1 MNEQD
6 PQDRTAALLRRATTE
21 LRAARR
27 RVQQL
32 ESDPVAVVSM
42 ACRLPAGI
50 DTPEKLWDLL
60 DAGRETLSDFPDDR
74 GWDLTG
80 LFDPDPDHPGTS
92 YVDQAGFLDD
102 ATGFDP
108 ELFGIAPREA
118 EAMDPQHRILL
129 ESCWELFERAGMDPL
144 GLRGSATGVFVG
156 AAKFGYGEG
165 DVGDPDGYAVTGTA
179 PSVAS
184 GRLSYTFGLE
194 GPSLTVDTA
203 CSSSLVA
210 LHLAVDSLRKGE
222 SSLAVVGG
230 AAVMG
235 SPDVFVDFSRQR
247 ALAADGRSKA
257 FGAGAD
263 GFGFSE
269 GVSLVLLE
277 RLSDAQRLGHPVL
290 AVVRGSAV
298 NQDGASNG
306 LSAPSGRAQRRV
318 LRAALERCGL
328 EPADV
333 DVVEAHG
340 TGTALGDPIEAG
352 ALLEVYGQ
360 DRSEPLAL
368 GSVKSNLGHTQAAA
382 GTTGLLKVV
391 LALQHECLPRTLHVE
406 EPSTHV
412 DWTSGAVRL
421 LDQARPWPRSD
432 RPRRAGLSAI
442 GISGTNAHVIVEE
455 APATEEES
463 GPVDREPVSVPVL
476 LPMSARTPEALVE
489 QAHRVAGL
497 LRAESVDLA
506 DLAVSL
512 GTTRAHLE
520 HRAVVVASTP
530 AAALDALA
538 TVGRDQPDGDVVRG
552 TADAGGRTTAFVFP
566 GQGSQWPEMGR
577 ELMATSALFAEAV
590 DACDAA
596 MRPWQ
601 DWSVAD
607 VLRQEPGAPGLE
619 RVDVVQPVLFTV
631 MVALARLWRSRGV
644 EPAAVVGHSQGEIA
658 AAHVAGILTL
668 DDAARL
674 VVLRSQALRRL
685 SSQGGMVAVACD
697 EDAARERISAWGSA
711 LSVAAVNGPR
721 SVVVSGDRDA
731 LADLVATCERDGLAA
746 RTVDVDYASHSAH
759 VDAVREE
766 VLRHAREVRPRD
778 GEIAFYSTV
787 TAGPLAGSRL
797 DAEYWF
803 RNLRERVRLHETV
816 DLMVDQGYD
825 AFVEVGPHPVLLPAL
840 TATVESGSGGDGAVV
855 LATLRRGEGGPTGFA
870 RAVAAAY
877 VAGVEIAWSTVAPGG
892 RGRALPVTYPF
903 QHRRFWR
910 SERRGGARPAGLV
923 HHVEWSTL
931 DRSDSTAAPAGTWL
945 VVTPDDA
952 AEGWSDVVLDAV
964 GRAGGTAQVV
974 STAVVDAWADGTA
987 EVPDG
992 LAGTVVLPPSPGQD
1006 AVAVAEWGRSTVQ
1019 ALARTTS
1026 GAPLWLLTAGAV
1038 AAAPGEVPA
1047 HPEQATLH
1055 GIGHV
1060 ARLELGDA
1068 WGGVV
1073 DLPASASEEVA
1084 ASLADAWGRRRESVM
1099 AVRGGRLLGRRLR
1112 DGGARTSD
1120 RWRPRGTVL
1129 VSGAATPVGAVLAR
1143 WVAQHGADRLVLVG
1157 RAPDPQLVRE
1167 LEEGGVRVSTSPVDL
1182 ADLRAAIGE
1191 DEPTAVVHAESDP
1204 VFAPVVEA
1212 DADGFRRTVSARS
1225 SLPDLLDELLDGA
1238 RLEREVLCSSVAAT
1252 WGGAGMAAYAAAA
1265 AYLEATAARRRSQGH
1280 ATSVVTWTPWDL
1292 PAGHHAAPD
1301 LSGSAL
1307 RALAVPR
1314 ALEAWESI
1322 LAAAPSDVVVADAD
1336 WPALADEFS
1345 AARPT
1350 ALFDG
1355 LAQPAA
1361 PAAAGPTPSG
1371 PTHDAGSEELR
1382 AVAALGGE
1390 ERREAARVL
1399 VADVAADVLGQ
1410 DQASR
1415 VSRTRALRE
1424 QGLDSLG
1431 TLALRKS
1438 LVARTGLTLPA
1449 SLVYDHPSVNAIAD
1463 HLLALVDPEAGAQD
1477 ERPVARGAAEEPIAI
1492 VGVGC
1497 RFPGGIRSPE
1507 GLWDL
1512 LRTGADV
1519 TGSFPDDRG
1528 WDVEGL
1534 YDPEG
1539 LRPGTTYV
1547 DRGGFLDDVASFDPG
1562 FFGITPREAL
1572 AMDPQQRLV
1581 LETSWE
1587 AMERAGIDPEA
1598 VRGSDVGVYL
1608 GMNGQSYA
1616 SLLDG
1621 EGDRVDGYKGLGN
1634 AASVL
1639 SGRVAYTFGW
1649 EGPALTV
1656 DTACSASLVAVHLA
1670 VRALRSG
1677 ECSMALAGGVTVMT
1691 DPYTFV
1697 DFSSQQ
1703 GLARDG
1709 RCKAFSADADGFALA
1724 DGVATMLLVP
1734 LSRAAELGYPVLGV
1748 VRGTAVNQDGASNGL
1763 AAPNGP
1769 SQERVVRAALADA
1782 GLGPQDV
1789 DVVEAHGT
1797 GTQLGDPIEA
1807 GALLSTYGR
1816 DPGRPV
1822 HVGSVK
1828 SNLGHTQ
1835 AAAGAAGMLKVL
1847 LALRHGV
1854 VPRTLHADEPTPHV
1868 DWASGGLRLAQ
1879 DDVPWPRGERP
1890 RRAGVSSFG
1899 VSGTNAH
1906 VVLEEAP
1913 DAGTVERPGADAA
1926 RAVPLVLSGRSEG
1939 AVRGAARQLASRLAD
1954 GTHDV
1959 RDVAWTLSRGRSAME
1974 WRAAVPADDV
1984 QAAVAALEALAD
1996 GSPTADGVG
2005 PTLSRPRRAVLVFP
2019 GQGSQWDGMARD
2031 LLATST
2037 VFRQSM
2043 QECAQALSA
2052 HVTWDLFDVVEGR
2065 ADVDP
2070 ERVDVLQPVLFSMMV
2085 SLARTWRGHG
2095 LVPAAVVGHSQGEI
2109 AAACV
2114 AGALSL
2120 DEAARVVAL
2129 RSRALR
2135 EIDGDG
2141 GMVSVAVAADE
2152 AERLLAPWAD
2162 QLAVAAVN
2170 GPRMVVVAGPV
2181 EQLDAFCA
2189 AVEQAGHEPRRV
2201 AVGYGSH
2208 SGEVERVRAQVVDA
2222 LGDVRVRT
2230 SEVPVYSTVT
2240 AERIDSASM
2249 DAGYWYDN
2257 LRGRV
2262 RFTETVEALVR
2273 DGHDLFVE
2281 ASPHPVLLGGVQDVA
2296 DDLGADV
2303 DVVATLRRDRPGAR
2317 ELARATGE
2325 AFVHGASVEPA
2336 TTVPDGRLVDLP
2348 TYPFQRERFWP
2359 RRHRPAPVTDS
2370 GLPGVEHPVLS
2381 TVVEVPGSGE
2391 RVLVGRLDPHAHPWL
2406 AEHVV
2411 EGRRLVPGSV
2421 LVELALATG
2430 ELVGLP
2436 VLEELLLQEPL
2447 ELPAAGGLR
2456 LRLVVGPDDG
2466 GRCDLQ
2472 VHAAPDGMQDPT
2484 WTLQASGVL
2493 GADASTT
2500 RPTSGGSAWPPA
2512 DADAIELAGHYDTLA
2527 GLGFEYGP
2535 AFRGLRRAWR
2545 AGERVLAE
2553 VEVPAAR
2560 HGFVVDPVLLDVVA
2574 QTLGVA
2580 AAESGRLP
2588 FAWNGVRVHGPVV
2601 GALRVVLGG
2610 DPRSD
2615 ASLEVVTPAG
2625 VPVLTVDGIVVR
2637 DASAGTDLRSGTLQ
2651 SLTWVPAQPDG
2662 PAPTVTTV
2670 EVTTLDELDAPGRP
2684 DADLVVLRHVD
2695 DDPDPIT
2702 ATRRAV
2708 AWAAEVVRRWGATDR
2723 RRARLVVVTDG
2734 AARVGADDP
2743 PARPGPAAVWGVL
2756 RAAQAESPN
2765 RFLLVDGALDVPARP
2780 DLPQV
2785 AVRDGLTLVPRL
2797 QDRPTSWVPGAGQ
2810 RVAPGSGSIDGLVLE
2825 KVPASQLQPGPGE
2838 VRVAVCATGLN
2849 FRDVMLALQVYPDA
2863 ALMGTEAAGV
2873 VEAVG
2878 EGVTSVEVGDRV
2890 LGLFAGAYAERA
2902 VTDARLVA
2910 PLPPGWSFAEGAAVP
2925 IAFTT
2930 AYYALHDLA
2939 GVQRGQTVLVHAAA
2953 GGVGMAAVSL
2963 ALHAGADVLATASP
2977 AKHDAVQARG
2987 LPADQVRSSR
2997 TSGFAEAFLG
3007 HTRGR
3012 GVDVVLNS
3020 LTGPLLDETIRLV
3033 APDGV
3038 VVELGKADLR
3048 DPADVAAR
3056 YLPFDLG
3063 EVGPDRLGEILRT
3076 VVDLLAGGRVPP
3088 VPVSARPLA
3097 DLRAALTEMSR
3108 GGHVGKLV
3116 VEQSRPA
3123 PLEGTVL
3130 VVGGTGTLGSL
3141 VARHLVST
3149 RGVRHLLL
3157 VSRRGPDAPGA
3168 ADLVAELEAEG
3179 ARVDVVACEATDRA
3193 RLAEVVRGVPAEH
3206 PLVGVV
3212 HAAGVLADSF
3222 VVSIDAD
3229 AVETVVAPK
3238 VDVVQH
3244 LDELTADL
3252 DLGLFAVFSS
3262 AASVLAGPGQ
3272 GVYAAANAVVEAC
3285 VARRA
3290 SRGARATAL
3299 GWGLWQDSSD
3309 LTRGLEDQIA
3319 RTGVAPLSRARALE
3333 LLDEA
3338 LGSDEPVLYPMALDV
3353 DALAEADV
3361 VPEVLRA
3368 RVAPR
3373 DRVVPTRGRR
3383 GTGPDRDERGAD
3395 WASRLGGLDADAR
3408 RTEVLDLVRAHAA
3421 AVAGFSSAAQLPEQ
3435 RAFRDL
3441 GFDSLAAVE
3450 LRNRL
3455 RDATSVRLPSTL
3467 VFDYPTAEAVA
3478 ERLLEDLEP
3487 VVEHDASSLEEQLA
3501 ALERAVRDATP
3512 DQLPADLGSRV
3523 RGLLDV
3529 LPAGEVEG
3537 RARDGGAAA
3546 AALVDDDT
3554 SDDELFSLLDAR
3566 LGAEGDQDR

>member
-32 ESDPVAVVSM
+32 ESDPVAVVAM
-42 ACRLPAGI
+42 ACRLPAGV

-60 DAGRETLSDFPDDR
+60 EAGEETLSHFPEDR
-74 GWDLTG
+74 GWDLEG
-80 LFDPDPDHPGTS
+80 LFHPDPDHPGTS

-102 ATGFDP
+102 AAGFDP

-129 ESCWELFERAGMDPL
+129 ETCWELFERAGMDPL
-144 GLRGSATGVFVG
+144 GLRGSSTGVFVG

-165 DVGDPDGYAVTGTA
+165 VFGDPDGYAVTGTA

-210 LHLAVDSLRKGE
+210 LHLALDSLRKGE
-222 SSLAVVGG
+222 SRLAVVGG

-277 RLSDAQRLGHPVL
+277 RLSEAQRLGHPVL

-328 EPADV
+328 EPDDV

-360 DRSEPLAL
+360 DRARPLGL

-382 GTTGLLKVV
+382 GVTGLLKLV
-391 LALQHECLPRTLHVE
+391 LALQHERVPRTLHVD
-406 EPSTHV
+406 EPSTHI
-412 DWTSGAVRL
+412 DWSSGSVRL
-421 LDQARPWPRSD
+421 LDRPLPWPRSE

-455 APATEEES
+455 APA
-463 GPVDREPVSVPVL
+463 PDAAAPVSQASPAPVL
-476 LPMSARTPEALVE
+476 LPLSARTSEALAQ
-489 QAHRVAGL
+489 QARRVADL
-497 LRAESVDLA
+497 LRSQTIDLA

-520 HRAVVVASTP
+520 QRAVVVAETSES
-530 AAALDALA
+530 ALDALERLA
-538 TVGRDQPDGDVVRG
+538 LDDPEADIVRG
-552 TADAGGRTTAFVFP
+552 AAEAGGRTTAFVFP
-566 GQGSQWPEMGR
+566 GQGSQWVAMGL
-577 ELMATSALFAEAV
+577 ELMSTSPLFVEVV
-590 DACDAA
+590 DACDEA

-607 VLRQEPGAPGLE
+607 VLRQDPDSPGLD

-631 MVALARLWRSRGV
+631 MVALARLWRRHGV

-668 DDAARL
+668 EDAARL

-685 SSQGGMVAVACD
+685 SARGGMVAVACS
-697 EDAARERISAWGSA
+697 EAEARERIGPWEPA
-711 LSVAAVNGPR
+711 LAVAAVNGPR

-731 LADLVATCERDGLAA
+731 LEALVASCEEDGVQA
-746 RTVDVDYASHSAH
+746 RTIDVDYASHSPH
-759 VDAVREE
+759 VDEVREE
-766 VLRHAREVRPRD
+766 VLERARGVLPQD
-778 GEIAFYSTV
+778 GETPFYSTV
-787 TAGPLAGSRL
+787 TAGPLAGSEL
-797 DAEYWF
+797 GAAYWF
-803 RNLRERVRLHETV
+803 RNLRECVRLHETV
-816 DLMVDQGYD
+816 DLMADQGYD
-825 AFVEVGPHPVLLPAL
+825 AFIEVSPHPVLLPAV
-840 TATVESGSGGDGAVV
+840 TETVEARSGGEDGVV
-855 LATLRRGEGGPTGFA
+855 LPTLRRGEGGLTGFS
-870 RAVAAAY
+870 RALAAAY
-877 VAGVEIAWSTVAPGG
+877 VAGIEIGWRAVAPGATA
-892 RGRALPVTYPF
+892 RALPTTYPF
-903 QHRRFWR
+903 QRRRFWR
-910 SERRGGARPAGLV
+910 AERRPHARAGRLFHRV
-923 HHVEWSTL
+923 DWSEL
-931 DRSDSTAAPAGTWL
+931 DPTDEGPVPAGTWL
-945 VVTPDDA
+945 VVVP
-952 AEGWSDVVLDAV
+952 EESVHGWSPVVVEAIR
-964 GRAGGTAQVV
+964 RAGGDAQVV
-974 STAVVDAWADGTA
+974 TLAEVAAAGGGLVDA
-987 EVPDG
+987 PDRWV
-992 LAGTVVLPPSPGQD
+992 GTVVLPPSAEQD
-1006 AVAVAEWGRSTVQ
+1006 PVSAAEAARSTVQ
-1019 ALARTTS
+1019 ALARVGGGAPVWLLTS
-1026 GAPLWLLTAGAV
+1026 GAVST
-1038 AAAPGEVPA
+1038 APGEAPA
-1047 HPEQATLH
+1047 RPEQATLH
-1055 GIGHV
+1055 GLGHV
-1060 ARLELGDA
+1060 ARLELGGR

-1073 DLPASASEEVA
+1073 DLPATVSTDVVA
-1084 ASLADAWGRRRESVM
+1084 PLTEAWSRRRESVM
-1099 AVRGGRLLGRRLR
+1099 AIRGRRLLGRRLR
-1112 DGGARTSD
+1112 ADGVRRVE

-1143 WVAQHGADRLVLVG
+1143 WVARNGADRLLLAG
-1157 RAPDPQLVRE
+1157 RSPDARLLRE
-1167 LEEGGVRVSTSPVDL
+1167 LEEIGVEVSTSAVEL
-1182 ADLRAAIGE
+1182 AGLRDAIGE
-1191 DEPTAVVHAESDP
+1191 DELTAVVHAESDP
-1204 VFAPVVEA
+1204 VFAPVVDA
-1212 DADGFRRTVSARS
+1212 DADGFQRTVEARS
-1225 SLPDLLDELLDGA
+1225 ALPDLLDDLLDGR

-1252 WGGAGMAAYAAAA
+1252 WGGAGMAAYAAGA
-1265 AYLEATAARRRSQGH
+1265 AYLEATAARRRSEGH
-1280 ATSVVTWTPWDL
+1280 HTSVVTWTPWDL
-1292 PAGHHAAPD
+1292 PAGHDAAPD
-1301 LSGSAL
+1301 LTGSGL
-1307 RALAVPR
+1307 RPLSESR
-1314 ALEAWESI
+1314 ALEAWEAV
-1322 LAAAPSDVVVADAD
+1322 LDAAPSDVVVADAD

-1355 LAQPAA
+1355 LVEAPAPSPTVTAA
-1361 PAAAGPTPSG
+1361 PSQDSEAPGT
-1371 PTHDAGSEELR
+1371 GSVELQ
-1382 AVAALGGE
+1382 AIVALGAQD
-1390 ERREAARVL
+1390 RRDGVRAL
-1399 VADVAADVLGQ
+1399 VAEVAADVLGQ
-1410 DQASR
+1410 DDASR

-1431 TLALRKS
+1431 TLALRKK
-1438 LVARTGLTLPA
+1438 LAARTGLPLAA
-1449 SLVYDHPSVNAIAD
+1449 SLVYDHPSVSAIAD
-1463 HLLALVDPEAGAQD
+1463 HLLSTVDPVDRADDEGPAGRLASD
-1477 ERPVARGAAEEPIAI
+1477 EPIAI

-1497 RFPGGIRSPE
+1497 RFPGGIQSPE
-1507 GLWDL
+1507 ALWDL
-1512 LRTGADV
+1512 LRAGDDV
-1519 TGSFPDDRG
+1519 IGSFPEDRG
-1528 WDVEGL
+1528 WEVGAL

-1539 LRPGTTYV
+1539 VRPGTSYV

-1587 AMERAGIDPEA
+1587 AMERAGIDPET

-1616 SLLDG
+1616 DLLDG

-1649 EGPALTV
+1649 VGPALTV

-1709 RCKAFSADADGFALA
+1709 RCKAFSVDADGFALA

-1734 LSRAAELGYPVLGV
+1734 LSRAQELDLPVLGL
-1748 VRGTAVNQDGASNGL
+1748 VRGSAVNQDGASNGL

-1769 SQERVVRAALADA
+1769 SQERVIRAALADA
-1782 GLGPQDV
+1782 GLAPQDV

-1816 DPGRPV
+1816 DADSPV
-1822 HVGSVK
+1822 HLGSVK

-1913 DAGTVERPGADAA
+1913 DAGTVDRPVPDAA

-1939 AVRGAARQLASRLAD
+1939 AVRSAAHQLAARLAD

-1984 QAAVAALEALAD
+1984 RTAVTALEALAD
-1996 GSPTADGVG
+1996 GSPTADVIG
-2005 PTLSRPRRAVLVFP
+2005 PALSRPRRAVLVFP

-2052 HVTWDLFDVVEGR
+2052 HVTWDLLDVVEGR
-2065 ADVDP
+2065 GDVDA

-2085 SLARTWRGHG
+2085 SLARTWREHG

-2120 DEAARVVAL
+2120 DEAARVVAV

-2141 GMVSVAVAADE
+2141 GMVSVAVPVDE

-2189 AVEQAGHEPRRV
+2189 AVERAGLEPRRV
-2201 AVGYGSH
+2201 SVGYGSH
-2208 SGEVERVRAQVVDA
+2208 SGEVERVRKQVLDA
-2222 LGDVRVRT
+2222 LGDVQVRT

-2336 TTVPDGRLVDLP
+2336 TTVPDGRFVDLP

-2359 RRHRPAPVTDS
+2359 RRRSPVPVTDS
-2370 GLPGVEHPVLS
+2370 GLPGVDHPVLS

-2391 RVLVGRLDPHAHPWL
+2391 RVLVGRLDPQAHPWL

-2411 EGRRLVPGSV
+2411 EGRHLVPGSV
-2421 LVELALATG
+2421 LVELALAAG

-2456 LRLVVGPDDG
+2456 LRLVVGPVDD
-2466 GRCDLQ
+2466 GRCDLH
-2472 VHAAPDGMQDPT
+2472 VHAAPDGTQDPT

-2493 GADASTT
+2493 GADATASG
-2500 RPTSGGSAWPPA
+2500 PTSDGSAWPPA
-2512 DADAIELAGHYDTLA
+2512 DAVAIELDGHYDTLV

-2535 AFRGLRRAWR
+2535 SFQGLRRAWR

-2560 HGFVVDPVLLDVVA
+2560 HGFVVDPVVLDVVA

-2588 FAWNGVRVHGPVV
+2588 FAWNGVQVRGPVV
-2601 GALRVVLGG
+2601 GPLRVVLGG
-2610 DPRSD
+2610 DPRSN

-2625 VPVLTVDGIVVR
+2625 ATVLTVDGIVVR
-2637 DASAGTDLRSGTLQ
+2637 DAAAGTDLRSGTLQ
-2651 SLTWVPAQPDG
+2651 SMTWVPAQPDG
-2662 PAPTVTTV
+2662 PAAAVTTV
-2670 EVTTLDELDAPGRP
+2670 EVATLDELDASGRP
-2684 DADLVVLRHVD
+2684 DADLVVIRHVD
-2695 DDPDPIT
+2695 DDPDSIT

-2708 AWAAEVVRRWGATDR
+2708 TWAADVVRRWGAADR
-2723 RRARLVVVTDG
+2723 GRARLGVVTDG
-2734 AARVGADDP
+2734 GACVGAGDP
-2743 PARPGPAAVWGVL
+2743 PPRPGPAAVWGVL
-2756 RAAQAESPN
+2756 RAAQAESPD
-2765 RFLLVDGALDVPARP
+2765 RFLLVDGALGAPERP

-2785 AVRDGLTLVPRL
+2785 AVRDGVPLVPRL
-2797 QDRPTSWVPGAGQ
+2797 GDRPASLVPGVGQ

-2825 KVPASQLQPGPGE
+2825 TIPAAQLQPGPGE
-2838 VRVAVCATGLN
+2838 VRVAVRATGLN
-2849 FRDVMLALQVYPDA
+2849 FRDVMLALRVYPDA

-2878 EGVTSVEVGDRV
+2878 EGVTSVKVGDRV
-2890 LGLFAGAYAERA
+2890 LGLFAGAYAEHA

-2910 PLPPGWSFAEGAAVP
+2910 PLPPDWSFAQGAAVP

-2939 GVQRGQTVLVHAAA
+2939 DVQQGQTVLVHAAA

-2963 ALHAGADVLATASP
+2963 ARHAGADVLATASP

-2987 LPADQVRSSR
+2987 LPADRVRSSR
-2997 TSGFAEAFLG
+2997 TSGFADAFLD

-3076 VVDLLAGGRVPP
+3076 VVGLLAGGQVQL
-3088 VPVSARPLA
+3088 VPVSVRPLA
-3097 DLRAALTEMSR
+3097 SLRAALTEMSR

-3116 VEQSRPA
+3116 VEQSRPSA
-3123 PLEGTVL
+3123 LEGTVL

-3141 VARHLVST
+3141 VARHLVSSH
-3149 RGVRHLLL
+3149 GVRHLLL
-3157 VSRRGPDAPGA
+3157 ISRRGPDAPGA
-3168 ADLVAELEAEG
+3168 ADMVAELEAEG

-3193 RLAEVVRGVPAEH
+3193 RLAEVVRGVPAER

-3212 HAAGVLADSF
+3212 HAAGVLADSL

-3252 DLGLFAVFSS
+3252 DLDLFVVFSS

-3319 RTGVAPLSRARALE
+3319 GTGVAPLSRARALE

-3338 LGSDEPVLYPMALDV
+3338 LGTDEPVLYPMALDL

-3361 VPEVLRA
+3361 VPEVLR
-3368 RVAPR
+3368 
-3373 DRVVPTRGRR
+3373 DRVEPTRGRR
-3383 GTGPDRDERGAD
+3383 EAEPDRDERGTD

-3408 RTEVLDLVRAHAA
+3408 RTEVLDLVRTHAA

-3455 RDATSVRLPSTL
+3455 RDVTSVRLPSTL

-3501 ALERAVRDATP
+3501 ALERAVRDAAP